1 MPLFFLRVVHEL
13 VFEKLTV
20 QTMRSFNEQEK
31 LSLRVRKNDATRQS
45 VLTPPY
51 SLIQY
56 LPWFFSYN
64 PEQTNTVQN

>member
-1 MPLFFLRVVHEL
+1 MFFLRVIHEL

-45 VLTPPY
+45 VLTLPY

-56 LPWFFSYN
+56 LPWFFS
-64 PEQTNTVQN
+64 

>member
-1 MPLFFLRVVHEL
+1 MPLFFLRVIHEL

-45 VLTPPY
+45 VLTLSY

-56 LPWFFSYN
+56 LPWFFS
-64 PEQTNTVQN
+64 

>member
-1 MPLFFLRVVHEL
+1 MPLFFLRVIHEL

-45 VLTPPY
+45 VLTLPY
-51 SLIQY
+51 ALIQY
-56 LPWFFSYN
+56 LPWFFS
-64 PEQTNTVQN
+64 

>member
-1 MPLFFLRVVHEL
+1 PLFFLRVIHEL

-20 QTMRSFNEQEK
+20 QTMHGFNEQEK

-45 VLTPPY
+45 VLTLPY

-56 LPWFFSYN
+56 LPWFFS
-64 PEQTNTVQN
+64 

>member
-1 MPLFFLRVVHEL
+1 MPLFFLRVIHEL

-45 VLTPPY
+45 VLTLPY

-56 LPWFFSYN
+56 LPQFFS
-64 PEQTNTVQN
+64 

>member
-1 MPLFFLRVVHEL
+1 MPLFFLRVIHEL

-20 QTMRSFNEQEK
+20 QTMHSFSEQEK

-45 VLTPPY
+45 VLTLPY

-56 LPWFFSYN
+56 LPWFFS
-64 PEQTNTVQN
+64 

>member
-1 MPLFFLRVVHEL
+1 MPLFFLRVIHEL

-31 LSLRVRKNDATRQS
+31 LSLRVRKNDATQQS
-45 VLTPPY
+45 VLTLPY

-56 LPWFFSYN
+56 LPWFFS
-64 PEQTNTVQN
+64 

>member
-1 MPLFFLRVVHEL
+1 MFFLRVIHEL

-31 LSLRVRKNDATRQS
+31 LSLRVRKNDATQQS
-45 VLTPPY
+45 VLTLPY

-56 LPWFFSYN
+56 LPWFFS
-64 PEQTNTVQN
+64 

>member
-1 MPLFFLRVVHEL
+1 MPLFFLRVIHEL

-45 VLTPPY
+45 VLTLPY

-56 LPWFFSYN
+56 LPWFFS
-64 PEQTNTVQN
+64 

>member
-1 MPLFFLRVVHEL
+1 MPSFFLRVIHEL

-45 VLTPPY
+45 VLTLPY

-56 LPWFFSYN
+56 LPWFFS
-64 PEQTNTVQN
+64 

>member
-1 MPLFFLRVVHEL
+1 MPLFFLRVIHEL

-20 QTMRSFNEQEK
+20 QMMRSFNEQEK

-45 VLTPPY
+45 VLTLPY

-56 LPWFFSYN
+56 LPWFFS
-64 PEQTNTVQN
+64 

>member
-1 MPLFFLRVVHEL
+1 MPLFFLRVIHEL

-31 LSLRVRKNDATRQS
+31 LSLRARKNDATRQS
-45 VLTPPY
+45 VLTLPY

-56 LPWFFSYN
+56 LPWFFS
-64 PEQTNTVQN
+64 

>member
-1 MPLFFLRVVHEL
+1 MFFLRIIHEL

-45 VLTPPY
+45 VLTLPY

-56 LPWFFSYN
+56 LPWFFS
-64 PEQTNTVQN
+64 

>member
-1 MPLFFLRVVHEL
+1 MPLFFLRVIHEL
-13 VFEKLTV
+13 VLEKLTV

-45 VLTPPY
+45 VLTLPY

-56 LPWFFSYN
+56 LPWFFS
-64 PEQTNTVQN
+64 

>member
-1 MPLFFLRVVHEL
+1 MPLFFLRVIHEL

-20 QTMRSFNEQEK
+20 QTMHGFNEQEK

-45 VLTPPY
+45 VLTLPY

-56 LPWFFSYN
+56 LPWFFS
-64 PEQTNTVQN
+64 

>member
-1 MPLFFLRVVHEL
+1 MPLFFLRVIHEI

-45 VLTPPY
+45 VLTLPY

-56 LPWFFSYN
+56 LPWFFS
-64 PEQTNTVQN
+64 

>member
-45 VLTPPY
+45 VLTLPY

-56 LPWFFSYN
+56 LPWFFS
-64 PEQTNTVQN
+64 

>member
-20 QTMRSFNEQEK
+20 QTLRSFNEQEK

-45 VLTPPY
+45 VLTLPY

-56 LPWFFSYN
+56 LPWFFS
-64 PEQTNTVQN
+64 

>member
-1 MPLFFLRVVHEL
+1 MPLFFLRVIHVL

-45 VLTPPY
+45 VLTLPY

-56 LPWFFSYN
+56 LPWFFS
-64 PEQTNTVQN
+64 

>member
-1 MPLFFLRVVHEL
+1 MPSFFLRVIHEL

-45 VLTPPY
+45 VLTLPY

-56 LPWFFSYN
+56 LPWFF
-64 PEQTNTVQN
+64 P

>member
-1 MPLFFLRVVHEL
+1 MPLFFLRVINEL

-20 QTMRSFNEQEK
+20 QTMHGFNEQEK

-45 VLTPPY
+45 VLTLPY

-56 LPWFFSYN
+56 LPWFFS
-64 PEQTNTVQN
+64 

>member
-1 MPLFFLRVVHEL
+1 MPLFFLSVIHEL

-31 LSLRVRKNDATRQS
+31 LSLRVRKNDTTRQS
-45 VLTPPY
+45 VLTLPY

-56 LPWFFSYN
+56 LPWFFS
-64 PEQTNTVQN
+64 

>member
-1 MPLFFLRVVHEL
+1 MSLFFLRVIHEL

-45 VLTPPY
+45 VLTLPY

-56 LPWFFSYN
+56 LPWFFS
-64 PEQTNTVQN
+64 

>member
-1 MPLFFLRVVHEL
+1 MPLFFLRVTHEL

-20 QTMRSFNEQEK
+20 QTMHGFNEQEK

-45 VLTPPY
+45 VLTLPY

-56 LPWFFSYN
+56 LPWFFS
-64 PEQTNTVQN
+64 

>member
-1 MPLFFLRVVHEL
+1 MPLFFLRVIHEL

-20 QTMRSFNEQEK
+20 QTMRSFNEQKK

-45 VLTPPY
+45 ALTLPY

-56 LPWFFSYN
+56 LPWFFS
-64 PEQTNTVQN
+64 

>member
-1 MPLFFLRVVHEL
+1 MPLFFLRVIHEL

-45 VLTPPY
+45 VLTLPY

-56 LPWFFSYN
+56 LPCFFS
-64 PEQTNTVQN
+64 

>member
-1 MPLFFLRVVHEL
+1 MPLFFLRVIHEL

-20 QTMRSFNEQEK
+20 QTMHSFNEQEK

-45 VLTPPY
+45 VLTLPY

-56 LPWFFSYN
+56 LPWFFS
-64 PEQTNTVQN
+64 